1 MKNVKKKRKEKGG
14 SGERKMEQGQ
24 VAKELLDRM
33 KIQDNE
39 AFAYRAVFSVLC
51 VPSNLHGKWRMGH
64 TSRQEWAF

>member
-1 MKNVKKKRKEKGG
+1 MLKRKEKKKEAVEKGKW
-14 SGERKMEQGQ
+14 SQGQ

-39 AFAYRAVFSVLC
+39 TFAYRAVFSVLC

>member
-33 KIQDNE
+33 TIKENE
-39 AFAYRAVFSVLC
+39 AFAYDSVFSVLC
-51 VPSNLHGKWRMGH
+51 VPSTLQGKWRMGH
-64 TSRQEWAF
+64 TSRQE